1 MWSIGHG
8 VRYSA
13 TEVLSTLS
21 GLAGETSRQISCLC
35 DVNAESRKIQVSRVC
50 FFFPDLTNREFG
62 QFLPAS
68 KLEIF
73 LIRRRAPRGA
83 SCPLAT
89 QCSAA
94 ASIWA
99 TGQQRSIEL

>member
-1 MWSIGHG
+1 MRQIRPG
-8 VRYSA
+8 VPYSA
-13 TEVLSTLS
+13 LVILSTLS
-21 GLAGETSRQISCLC
+21 GLAGETSRQISCRC
-35 DVNAESRKIQVSRVC
+35 GVSAESRKIQVSRVC

-62 QFLPAS
+62 EFLPAS
-68 KLEIF
+68 ELEIF
-73 LIRRRAPRGA
+73 LIRRPAPRGA

-99 TGQQRSIEL
+99 RGQQRSIEL

>member
-1 MWSIGHG
+1 MWPIEAG
-8 VRYSA
+8 VRCSA
-13 TEVLSTLS
+13 TVVLSTLS
-21 GLAGETSRQISCLC
+21 GLAGEASRQISCRC
-35 DVNAESRKIQVSRVC
+35 GVSAESRKIQVSRVC

-68 KLEIF
+68 ELEIF

-99 TGQQRSIEL
+99 RGQQRSIEL